1 MKCILIDYMMKKLYT
16 FPNYQYSVPS
26 TPTGGVIS
34 LSSYHPPAMYGYQS
48 GICIDSSTQ
57 QVTLGPRI
65 VDFLQTTKF
74 IVPTLPHCHIAR
86 VQLNLSERKLR
97 APTVQQMLPP
107 PLPYPP
113 TPSIARHKKMHNSVY
128 LYLCFLPAIDFEFLK
143 HPLTVPDTV
152 YQPSY
157 NFDNFHLSLYV
168 SISLHVC
175 VLHVSCYKFECV
187 YNVYVFFKCVCSCIY
202 VCNTQY
208 VCYKCYTLNTKSTVT
223 FYCRL
228 ML

>member
-1 MKCILIDYMMKKLYT
+1 MYT
-16 FPNYQYSVPS
+16 YRRLHGEETVYFPELPIFCAVN
-26 TPTGGVIS
+26 TNWRCHITLLIS
-34 LSSYHPPAMYGYQS
+34 LSSYHPPAHQPAMYGYQS

-128 LYLCFLPAIDFEFLK
+128 LYICTCVSSRRLIL
-143 HPLTVPDTV
+143 
-152 YQPSY
+152 
-157 NFDNFHLSLYV
+157 NF
-168 SISLHVC
+168 
-175 VLHVSCYKFECV
+175 
-187 YNVYVFFKCVCSCIY
+187 
-202 VCNTQY
+202 
-208 VCYKCYTLNTKSTVT
+208 
-223 FYCRL
+223 
-228 ML
+228 

>member
-1 MKCILIDYMMKKLYT
+1 MKCILIDGYMVKKLYT

-74 IVPTLPHCHIAR
+74 IVPALPHWNIAR

-143 HPLTVPDTV
+143 
-152 YQPSY
+152 QPVTMAST
-157 NFDNFHLSLYV
+157 FIQFWQLPSFFVCEHL
-168 SISLHVC
+168 IT
-175 VLHVSCYKFECV
+175 
-187 YNVYVFFKCVCSCIY
+187 CVCFTCI
-202 VCNTQY
+202 
-208 VCYKCYTLNTKSTVT
+208 
-223 FYCRL
+223 
-228 ML
+228 MLQVRMCVQCICFF